1 MKKLLLLIVPTIFI
15 LFAGLA
21 HAQDKDI
28 VLYYSTTCPYCKMV
42 LNNITEY
49 KIEESLSFKKVE
61 INSEDTA
68 TQFANATAAC
78 KLTESEMGYPMLYV
92 DGQCYVGANVVTEEL
107 LSLAGIETITGNN
120 SEFETPTQDTTPV
133 KIVEENQQTNT
144 DEKTTTTDSTE
155 VKYPQFS
162 PITIIAMIIGPIAF
176 IVFAYLMIK
185 KLNL

>member
-1 MKKLLLLIVPTIFI
+1 M
-15 LFAGLA
+15 LFAGIA
-21 HAQDKDI
+21 YAQNKDI

-68 TQFANATAAC
+68 NQFASAVTKC
-78 KLTESEMGYPMLYV
+78 KLTEDEVGYPMLYV

-107 LSLAGIETITGNN
+107 LSLAGIETVTGNN

-133 KIVEENQQTNT
+133 NTNT
-144 DEKTTTTDSTE
+144 QKDTSDEKTTTTNTE